1 MKDWSPNNSRQIM
14 DKTGTLVLCLGE
26 AFVGSIL
33 AHEKNLK
40 YFQIKFL
47 FGCIIRRNSNIVGEV
62 FQNLGELKFCI
73 QILPLEVEFL
83 KFFIYS
89 LFLHS
94 MKKPLRAVRQ
104 MTE

>member
-47 FGCIIRRNSNIVGEV
+47 FGCIIRRNSNIVGESCPE
-62 FQNLGELKFCI
+62 FGGIE
-73 QILPLEVEFL
+73 IL
-83 KFFIYS
+83 YS
-89 LFLHS
+89 NSASRGGISKILHIFS
-94 MKKPLRAVRQ
+94 LSAFNKK
-104 MTE
+104 TFKSS